1 MEKKQGQKKNE
12 KVYNTENV
20 DGLFILYELSFIQ
33 LINQKENLKDNVYA
47 HQRNK

>member
-1 MEKKQGQKKNE
+1 MEKKHGQKKNE

-33 LINQKENLKDNVYA
+33 FINQKKNLDDNIDA